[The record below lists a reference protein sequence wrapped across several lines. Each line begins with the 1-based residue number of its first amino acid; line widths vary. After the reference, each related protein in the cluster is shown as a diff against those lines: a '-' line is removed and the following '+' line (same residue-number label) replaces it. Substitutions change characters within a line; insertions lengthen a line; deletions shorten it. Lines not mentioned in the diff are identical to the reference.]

1 MFKRNTLGLG
11 GAALCGT
18 LLVSG
23 CANHMSQ
30 RSEHE
35 ERVERKLLDHS
46 LQIDVGEPK
55 VLELPQRRVKI
66 HEQKSF
72 EVTEFEVTRHYDRYT
87 PYQPWREVY
96 EIPLGMVAVVAGV
109 GANVVNVFALGNL
122 PDSVTK
128 DWLSYGFAGINP
140 FMNVQSHGRA
150 QQNLAGIDEVQ
161 LDKRTEYS
169 SLPWSER
176 PVQVKAGKE
185 TFELNT
191 DKNGVLRLNL
201 LDSPFAEHDI
211 NHLSRLLITVA
222 DAQDDVHT
230 DSSLAVSSGLRGKLL
245 DHSLQIDVG
254 EPKVLELPQRRVR
267 IHEQKTFEVTE
278 FEVTRRYD
286 RYTPYQPWREAYEIP
301 LGAVAVVAGVGANV
315 VNVFALGSLP
325 DSVTKDWISYGF
337 AGLNPFMNVQSHGRA
352 QQNLAGIDEVER
364 EKRTE
369 YSSLPWSERPV
380 EVKTGKQTFEL
391 TTDRNGVLRLNLLDS
406 PFSEHDLSHISKL
419 QISVAD
425 AQDDVHTDSSL
436 AISGN
441 LRGKLLEAHELI
453 YDDLEDDEV
462 SQWVHRVKRL
472 SELGLEEEASELEQ
486 SLIELTRH
494 DPELQQ
500 EFLQSLLKSAGRVA
514 ADPGGN
520 D

>member
-1 MFKRNTLGLG
+1 MFKRNTLSLG
-11 GAALCGT
+11 GAALCST
-18 LLVSG
+18 LLLSG
-23 CANHMSQ
+23 CANQMSQ

-35 ERVERKLLDHS
+35 ERIER
-46 LQIDVGEPK
+46 
-55 VLELPQRRVKI
+55 
-66 HEQKSF
+66 
-72 EVTEFEVTRHYDRYT
+72 
-87 PYQPWREVY
+87 
-96 EIPLGMVAVVAGV
+96 
-109 GANVVNVFALGNL
+109 
-122 PDSVTK
+122 
-128 DWLSYGFAGINP
+128 
-140 FMNVQSHGRA
+140 
-150 QQNLAGIDEVQ
+150 
-161 LDKRTEYS
+161 
-169 SLPWSER
+169 
-176 PVQVKAGKE
+176 
-185 TFELNT
+185 
-191 DKNGVLRLNL
+191 
-201 LDSPFAEHDI
+201 
-211 NHLSRLLITVA
+211 
-222 DAQDDVHT
+222 
-230 DSSLAVSSGLRGKLL
+230 KLL

-301 LGAVAVVAGVGANV
+301 LGAVAVVACVGANV

-391 TTDRNGVLRLNLLDS
+391 TTDHNGVLRLNLLDS

-486 SLIELTRH
+486 SLIELTRN
-494 DPELQQ
+494 DPELQS
-500 EFLQSLLKSAGRVA
+500 EFLKSLTKDAGRLV
-514 ADPGGN
+514 ADPGVN
-520 D
+520 

>member
-66 HEQKSF
+66 NEQKTF

-87 PYQPWREVY
+87 PYQPWREIY
-96 EIPLGMVAVVAGV
+96 EIPLGAVAVVGGV

-122 PDSVTK
+122 PDSVTR
-128 DWLSYGFAGINP
+128 DWLSYGFAGLNP
-140 FMNVQSHGRA
+140 FMNVQSNGRA

-161 LDKRTEYS
+161 RDKRTEYS

-176 PVQVKAGKE
+176 PVQVKAGK
-185 TFELNT
+185 
-191 DKNGVLRLNL
+191 
-201 LDSPFAEHDI
+201 
-211 NHLSRLLITVA
+211 
-222 DAQDDVHT
+222 
-230 DSSLAVSSGLRGKLL
+230 
-245 DHSLQIDVG
+245 
-254 EPKVLELPQRRVR
+254 
-267 IHEQKTFEVTE
+267 
-278 FEVTRRYD
+278 
-286 RYTPYQPWREAYEIP
+286 
-301 LGAVAVVAGVGANV
+301 
-315 VNVFALGSLP
+315 
-325 DSVTKDWISYGF
+325 
-337 AGLNPFMNVQSHGRA
+337 
-352 QQNLAGIDEVER
+352 
-364 EKRTE
+364 
-369 YSSLPWSERPV
+369 
-380 EVKTGKQTFEL
+380 QTFDM

-406 PFSEHDLSHISKL
+406 PFAENDLNHVGKL
-419 QISVAD
+419 QISVED
-425 AQDDVHTDSSL
+425 SKDDVHSDSSL
-436 AISGN
+436 AISN
-441 LRGKLLEAHELI
+441 HLRGKLLEAHGLI

-486 SLIELTRH
+486 SLIELTRN
-494 DPELQQ
+494 DPELQA
-500 EFLQSLLKSAGRVA
+500 EFLKSLTRDAGRLV
-514 ADPGGN
+514 ADPGPN
-520 D
+520 